1 MRPIYPET
9 VDTTNP
15 ARPRELLGMS
25 DDDPLVHFID
35 ATQREGRTA
44 ADPLP
49 SILREIEKL
58 QRGDEVLLVRHFDE
72 PAPLRELLSSLG
84 YASWAEERKTND
96 WYIFFYR
103 PHMVAG
109 AAAYRP
115 LVKPLAAAA
124 RAGSSK
130 K

>member
-1 MRPIYPET
+1 MSYPET

-35 ATQREGRTA
+35 ATPREGPSPE
-44 ADPLP
+44 PLTTV
-49 SILREIEKL
+49 LREIEKL
-58 QRGDEVLLVRHFDE
+58 QRGDEVLLVRQFDE
-72 PAPLRELLSSLG
+72 PVPLRELLSSLG
-84 YASWAEERKTND
+84 YASWAEERATND
-96 WYIFFYR
+96 WYVFFYR
-103 PHMVAG
+103 PHMIAG
-109 AAAYRP
+109 AVAYRP

-124 RAGSSK
+124 RAGASK